1 MNNPRIIT
9 KIKISKEKWLNQKIK
24 YENNISFKHILED
37 MCLESYKWMNS
48 KEDFNIII
56 DYDSFQNEFIDL
68 MYQKYLDDSF

>member
-24 YENNISFKHILED
+24 YENDILFKDIIED

-56 DYDSFQNEFIDL
+56 DYNLFQNEFIDL